1 VGNRG
6 PATLLDHGGGLSEL
20 IWESLVDAHWTRGDI
35 AHATIWLEIGVPK
48 APAQH
53 AVPFNAPR
61 IGRGGRHVRRG
72 AGVDESGTAWE
83 RLGDSLDFGVEP
95 DSQSEEPLASDRRPS
110 SEESFE
116 RMLYS
121 AAARAGWLTG
131 AGDEHADIDGVT
143 ITIRVDPTS
152 PLMKAHDADPL
163 GRGPAQSKATHAEL
177 IKRAMTRDELLQRA
191 REIAARHGDPDPE
204 LIQHAYGT
212 RYELTRTTGSMVF
225 EDSPSC
231 LLLMKG
237 HFRAQRRRRHR
248 PIGPPIEEEW
258 YSYAYQK
265 VVINLDT
272 GQITDSGGSHKPP
285 DFSLLVEVVTDYDAA
300 G

>member
-1 VGNRG
+1 MRVGNRG
-6 PATLLDHGGGLSEL
+6 PAALLDRGGGLSEL
-20 IWESLVDAHWTRGDI
+20 IWESLVGANWTRGDI
-35 AHATIWLEIGVPK
+35 AHAAIWLEIGVPK

-61 IGRGGRHVRRG
+61 IGRGGRRVRRG
-72 AGVDESGTAWE
+72 GAVDESGTAWE

-95 DSQSEEPLASDRRPS
+95 DSQSEEPLALDRRPA

-131 AGDEHADIDGVT
+131 AGDEDADVDGVT
-143 ITIRVDPTS
+143 VTIRVEPTS
-152 PLMKAHDADPL
+152 SLRKAHEADPL
-163 GRGPAQSKATHAEL
+163 GRGPAQSRAAHAEL
-177 IKRAMTRDELLQRA
+177 ITQAIDPDELLRRA
-191 REIAARHGDPDPE
+191 REAAARHGDSDPE

-225 EDSPSC
+225 EHSPSC

-237 HFRAQRRRRHR
+237 HFRAQRRRR
-248 PIGPPIEEEW
+248 PNDPPVEDEW

-272 GQITDSGGSHKPP
+272 GQITDSGGSHTPP
-285 DFSLLVEVVTDYDAA
+285 DFSLLVEVVTDYDAT